1 MHTAGYYCVC
11 FLDDAVPKHW
21 CAVRYRQLHKLCMG
35 VAKNLIQEQQKMGRL
50 RRKKRHRKG
59 TSRPPKAPA
68 SDPEVGTP
76 CAKGVERYSSC
87 ANSCDEA
94 LSRYGECITPQGDD
108 HTCPPDEME
117 VTRRLSCLNFSALPG
132 CFVPSSPP
140 IDLSSSMGLEV
151 LSDVDLEMTSTTQL
165 DVLPTL
171 SDNGEGMETHYRY
184 ARKRPARRKSNRRTK
199 RFRCISTRDS
209 SHGNTAA
216 MATPLPLG
224 MAPQPGES
232 GGAWSMESPGL
243 LRARSLRRLKRP
255 QADDSLLCCFSDT
268 SAVFDVDTPPV
279 VSNQTMEWVETTP
292 PASTAAMGAEL
303 ICEDTLP
310 NESEL
315 SSTTSDR

>member
-1 MHTAGYYCVC
+1 
-11 FLDDAVPKHW
+11 
-21 CAVRYRQLHKLCMG
+21 
-35 VAKNLIQEQQKMGRL
+35 MGRL
-50 RRKKRHRKG
+50 RRKKRHRKV
-59 TSRPPKAPA
+59 TTRLPKAPA

-76 CAKGVERYSSC
+76 CTKGEEQYSSC
-87 ANSCDEA
+87 TNSCDEA
-94 LSRYGECITPQGDD
+94 LSRYGGECVTPRGEK
-108 HTCPPDEME
+108 HRSPLPDEME
-117 VTRRLSCLNFSALPG
+117 VTRKLSCLNFSALP
-132 CFVPSSPP
+132 CSSFASFIPSSPPP
-140 IDLSSSMGLEV
+140 IDLSSSMGFEV
-151 LSDVDLEMTSTTQL
+151 LSDLDLEMASGTQL

-171 SDNGEGMETHYRY
+171 SDNAEGMEAHYRY
-184 ARKRPARRKSNRRTK
+184 ARKRPSRRKSNRRTK

-216 MATPLPLG
+216 MATPHPLG
-224 MAPQPGES
+224 MAPQPSES
-232 GGAWSMESPGL
+232 GGAWSVESPRVL
-243 LRARSLRRLKRP
+243 QARSVRKLKRP

-292 PASTAAMGAEL
+292 PASTAVMGAEL